1 MCLLGCGILG
11 GNNLGSYLVIVVGLI
26 SVDTVCVE
34 S

>member
-26 SVDTVCVE
+26 IVLTLC
-34 S
+34 